1 MTEVVGDCFVIGDE
15 RSKLKAPA
23 PDRGPFFGVVLSPM
37 DDVVVDGEG
46 GEKIASV
53 DSGAEGHRERK
64 GRSMLLFQRE
74 RHIAC
79 EEKAHNLDD

>member
-1 MTEVVGDCFVIGDE
+1 
-15 RSKLKAPA
+15 
-23 PDRGPFFGVVLSPM
+23 M
-37 DDVVVDGEG
+37 DDVVVDRG
-46 GEKIASV
+46 GWWKSASV

-79 EEKAHNLDD
+79 EEKAHDLDDYLLVCLTPRRDYPPLAVADNA